1 VSRHKDVLKVLVADG
16 QPIFLDG
23 LRRYLGHAADL
34 AVVATAMTEAAAI
47 ACAREH
53 GPDVVLLNVELL
65 GAARAIVT
73 DAPAVA
79 VLVVSDLDKEEHLGV
94 AMAAGAAGYVTK
106 NAEPEDIL
114 TAIRVTARGGFFTD
128 AAVAPRVRRALSGPS
143 AAFPQLT
150 AREREVL
157 ELLAQDTGVNAIA
170 GSLGVTSKTVGRH
183 VSSICL
189 KLPARSRAEAVRM
202 ARAARL

>member
-1 VSRHKDVLKVLVADG
+1 MDVVTVLVADS

-23 LRRYLGHAADL
+23 LRTYLAQVADVQ
-34 AVVATAMTEAAAI
+34 VVAIAMTEADTI
-47 ACAREH
+47 ARARAH
-53 GPDVVLLNVELL
+53 QPDVVLLNIELL
-65 GAARAIVT
+65 AVARSIAA
-73 DAPAVA
+73 DAPDVL
-79 VLVVSDLDKEEHLGV
+79 VLVVSDLDKEEHLGA

-114 TAIRVTARGGFFTD
+114 TAIRVTARGGFFTN
-128 AAVAPRVRRALSGPS
+128 ASVAPRVRRLLSGPS

-150 AREREVL
+150 ARERRVL

-170 GSLGVTSKTVGRH
+170 GSLGVTSKTIGRH
-183 VSSICL
+183 VSSICM
-189 KLPARSRAEAVRM
+189 KLPARSQAEAVRI